1 MSAAERQSK
10 RGQAGEQQEISVTD
24 TRKESLSSSD
34 SLARCR

>member
-24 TRKESLSSSD
+24 TRKEPFK
-34 SLARCR
+34 